1 MICII
6 SLKKLRYRLYIYP
19 AKEAAEAGD
28 FRSYSQL
35 FEDGAKKILQERR
48 VEKSENPI
56 EVPA

>member
-1 MICII
+1 MAYKKI
-6 SLKKLRYRLYIYP
+6 SLSIDERTYAE
-19 AKEAAEAGD
+19 AKEAVEAGD

>member
-1 MICII
+1 MAYKKI
-6 SLKKLRYRLYIYP
+6 SISIDERTYAE
-19 AKEAAEAGD
+19 AKEAVEAGD